1 MLLVRKRDGIV
12 HECFEPCKC
21 GHNIV
26 ELFDILPTF
35 LFATIETERDYE

>member
-1 MLLVRKRDGIV
+1 MFLARKRDAMV
-12 HECFEPCKC
+12 HECFESCKR

-35 LFATIETERDYE
+35 LFATIETERDY